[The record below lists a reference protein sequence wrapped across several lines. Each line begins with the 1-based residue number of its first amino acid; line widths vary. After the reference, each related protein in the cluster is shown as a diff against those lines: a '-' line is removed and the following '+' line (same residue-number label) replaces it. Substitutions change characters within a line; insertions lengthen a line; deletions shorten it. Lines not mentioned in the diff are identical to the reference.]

1 MTRQSNGAMKL
12 AFNAKSFSGQT
23 ETIRIG
29 QCDNQSDCNKTLE
42 LEISKNWKEYMISL
56 KDFENLGIDMSNITS
71 AFLVKGKVG
80 TDIGLSDIRLE

>member
-1 MTRQSNGAMKL
+1 
-12 AFNAKSFSGQT
+12 
-23 ETIRIG
+23 
-29 QCDNQSDCNKTLE
+29 
-42 LEISKNWKEYMISL
+42 MISL